1 MQPAFC
7 IFSSYLP
14 IHQNILKLFPI
25 HPHVHTP
32 CQGWPRLW
40 QSSKPSFRIATDS
53 RSWYQLNQNVTKEM
67 ASTYLHFASI
77 LSSAWLYIS
86 ITVTLSV
93 CAARASLCRRLLLW
107 RHSSRSHSQQQ
118 QLRPA
123 AGLLQKA
130 EPAFPSSAA
139 ASSSDAMQQHRQPT
153 AHLPGNRA
161 IPHHI
166 TSMPAGV
173 RIFWKPLC
181 SSSSSSSSR
190 GWRDAYF
197 LLSRWDRDFVSFSLV
212 AMLSSLHCLL

>member
-166 TSMPAGV
+166 DASWCPDLLETSLQQQQQQQQRVTRCLFFTFEM
-173 RIFWKPLC
+173 RSRFCFLQ
-181 SSSSSSSSR
+181 SR
-190 GWRDAYF
+190 GNA
-197 LLSRWDRDFVSFSLV
+197 V
-212 AMLSSLHCLL
+212 